1 MRDIVERLDALD
13 ELYREDC
20 RVPYEEANDAVKAA
34 KVTIQLLRGDIAIRD
49 AEITVL
55 QTELSHATAKI
66 REAHGR
72 PGFDCPCR
80 YCRSPRAPRVVPDNA
95 GRMYLI
101 PSERDDEWDEWCDS
115 GSADVPS
122 WTKPLS
128 ENKSI

>member
-1 MRDIVERLDALD
+1 MSEFKDMSD
-13 ELYREDC
+13 
-20 RVPYEEANDAVKAA
+20 
-34 KVTIQLLRGDIAIRD
+34 GM
-49 AEITVL
+49 
-55 QTELSHATAKI
+55 I
-66 REAHGR
+66 RER
-72 PGFDCPCR
+72 IERSF
-80 YCRSPRAPRVVPDNA
+80 SPRAPREVPDNA